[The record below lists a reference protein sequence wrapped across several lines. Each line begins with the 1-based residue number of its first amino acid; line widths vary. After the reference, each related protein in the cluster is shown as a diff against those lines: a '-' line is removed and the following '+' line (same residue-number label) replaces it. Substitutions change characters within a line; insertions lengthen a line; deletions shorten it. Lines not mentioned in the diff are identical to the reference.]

1 MRKQLHFWP
10 LFHPLTTTPE
20 LWKAMPILKRAYLD
34 TSNYT
39 VNACCTGT
47 AGNHENLFQL
57 PYTNFCLYMT
67 LFFLPS
73 RDFQIVP
80 WHMLMSVVN
89 TWPSWE
95 ELELHYSGMMWS
107 LTLEWARDML
117 YNHGINSSRIVIS
130 HTAMR
135 SPSIT
140 WAKIKY
146 GKLWSAATKIGIIK
160 FILCSLT
167 CVSFSLSGT
176 ICFFDF
182 QH

>member
-1 MRKQLHFWP
+1 MRKQIHFWP
-10 LFHPLTTTPE
+10 LFHPLTTAPE
-20 LWKAMPILKRAYLD
+20 LRKATPLLKRAYLD
-34 TSNYT
+34 TSN
-39 VNACCTGT
+39 C
-47 AGNHENLFQL
+47 
-57 PYTNFCLYMT
+57 CLYMT

-73 RDFQIVP
+73 KDFQIVP
-80 WHMLMSVVN
+80 WHMLMTVVN

-95 ELELHYSGMMWS
+95 DLDLYYSGMLWS
-107 LTLEWARDML
+107 LTLELARDML
-117 YNHGINSSRIVIS
+117 YHHGINSSRIVIS
-130 HTAMR
+130 HTVMR

-140 WAKIKY
+140 GATIKY
-146 GKLWSAATKIGIIK
+146 GKLWSATTKIGIIK